1 MLNKGGHRGNQ
12 MSINYDGTGWGY
24 RFLSFFRFRF
34 LRGRNFTGILVG
46 VPLNILAILVFNVV
60 YDPVHLP
67 FKLPESI
74 PHDSIFNREPPLG
87 RWGLTLTDNL
97 SFEGGEF
104 PLAVLPEESVILKL
118 QLRPQGIRLLVGLQL
133 NDISSYIEWFGDDS
147 YLETPIA
154 SKWLIGSSLNVLPI
168 WFFLIFKFCLVLLRL
183 LI

>member
-12 MSINYDGTGWGY
+12 MSIDDDGTGWGY

-67 FKLPESI
+67 FKLPECI
-74 PHDSIFNREPPLG
+74 PHDSVVNREPPLG
-87 RWGLTLTDNL
+87 RWGLTLADNL
-97 SFEGGEF
+97 ALEGGEF

-118 QLRPQGIRLLVGLQL
+118 QLRPQGTRLLEGLQL
-133 NDISSYIEWFGDDS
+133 DDISSYIEWDGDDS

-154 SKWLIGSSLNVLPI
+154 SKWLIDSSLNVLPI
-168 WFFLIFKFCLVLLRL
+168 
-183 LI
+183 